1 LATQLARSG
10 TSIGANLEEATAGQS
25 KADFRAPNVRS
36 QKEAR
41 ESYYWLRLITETEPD
56 TRVNRE
62 LATLAQEAN
71 ELIAILTALVKKAR
85 SNEDRGNAI

>member
-1 LATQLARSG
+1 MTLFAWLAHKT
-10 TSIGANLEEATAGQS
+10 
-25 KADFRAPNVRS
+25 
-36 QKEAR
+36 
-41 ESYYWLRLITETEPD
+41 LIAETEPD

-85 SNEDRGNAI
+85 SNEDRGNAV